1 MKKAVQFGAG
11 SIGRGFLAQLF
22 TRSGY
27 SVVFVEVA
35 PEIIDN
41 LNKRKG
47 YTLKIVGENPKDIQI
62 SNVSA
67 VNAGDPEKTADEIA
81 SADIIA
87 TAVGANILP
96 KIAPLIARGIAARAE
111 SGAPPV
117 NIIICEN
124 LLHAGSALKDLVK
137 DCLAPEHHKHLENS
151 IGFVETVVSRM
162 IPVLTG
168 GMKEKDP
175 LLVMAEEYAVLPA
188 DMDAFRGEIPRIK
201 GMLPTKNFAAY
212 EERKLFIHNLAHAVC
227 AYKGAEKGL
236 TCIWEAVKDDGI
248 NALLRKSLDESSS
261 ALIKKHGFTREEM
274 DEHADDLIKRFG
286 NRALGDTVARVAR
299 DPIRKLGPND
309 RLTGAAINC
318 LRQEII
324 PENIVKTISSALMY
338 YSVDDDSSVKLR
350 KMLDDK
356 GIDYVLD
363 EICGLKGEEKLKAMI
378 KGEWRG
384 HSP

>member
-22 TRSGY
+22 TQSGY
-27 SVVFVEVA
+27 SVVFIEVA

-47 YTLKIVGENPKDIQI
+47 YTLKIAGENPKDIQI

-67 VNAGDPEKTADEIA
+67 VNTMDPEKAEDEIT

-111 SGAPPV
+111 SGAPPI

-124 LLHAGSALKDLVK
+124 LLHAGSVLKNLVK
-137 DCLAPEHHKHLENS
+137 ECLAPEHHKHLDNS
-151 IGFVETVVSRM
+151 VGFVETVVSRM
-162 IPVLTG
+162 IPVLTDE
-168 GMKEKDP
+168 MKEKDP

-188 DMDAFRGEIPRIK
+188 DREAFRGEMPGIK

-236 TCIWEAVKDDGI
+236 TYIWESAGDSEI
-248 NALLRKSLDESSS
+248 ITLLENALEESSR
-261 ALIKKHGFTREEM
+261 ALIIKHGFAREEM
-274 DEHADDLIKRFG
+274 EEHVDDLIKRFG

-299 DPIRKLGPND
+299 DPIRKLGPKD
-309 RLTGAAINC
+309 RLIGAAANC
-318 LRQEII
+318 IREDIA
-324 PENIVKTISSALMY
+324 PENIVKTISSALRY
-338 YSVDDDSSVKLR
+338 YSADDGSSVKLR
-350 KMLDDK
+350 KMLDEK

-363 EICGLKGEEKLKAMI
+363 GICGLKAEEKLKAMI
-378 KGEWRG
+378 KREWRR